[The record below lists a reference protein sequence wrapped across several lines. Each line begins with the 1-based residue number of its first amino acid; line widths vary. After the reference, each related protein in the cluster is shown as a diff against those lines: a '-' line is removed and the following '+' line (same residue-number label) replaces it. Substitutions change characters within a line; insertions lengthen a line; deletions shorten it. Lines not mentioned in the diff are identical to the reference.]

1 MSLRPT
7 ERAGKVRWTW
17 PIGTFFGVPT
27 RVHISMALLAAYAV
41 FEGMTGFANPWLGAA
56 LSLAGLVIVF
66 ASVLLHE
73 FGHVLM
79 ARRFGI
85 HTRSVTLSP
94 LGGIAQLERLPERP
108 QEELRVAL
116 AGPAVNV
123 ALAVA
128 AVGISLSLGAVGLA
142 PGPAGVLL
150 DLTLWANVTL
160 AVFNMVPAFPMDGG
174 RVLRAAIEFRRG
186 RLRATEVTASIG
198 AWVALALGVWSLATG
213 RFLTA
218 VIALFVWRMG
228 QVELAHVRAR
238 LGGGVH
244 GVPQDMW
251 GDPMAQLRDRFR
263 RGSSR
268 ARGRGARPRV
278 VDVPLIE
285 QRPGPGSE

>member
-7 ERAGKVRWTW
+7 EYGGKVRWTW

-27 RVHISMALLAAYAV
+27 RVHLSMALLAAYAA
-41 FEGMTGFANPWLGAA
+41 FEGMTAFSNPWLGAA

-66 ASVLLHE
+66 TSVLLHE

-85 HTRSVTLSP
+85 KTRSVTLSP

-123 ALAVA
+123 ALALA
-128 AVGISLSLGAVGLA
+128 AVAISLAFGGAGVA

-160 AVFNMVPAFPMDGG
+160 AVFNRGQGDAYSIVVNDDNWKK
-174 RVLRAAIEFRRG
+174 EKFRIV
-186 RLRATEVTASIG
+186 AG
-198 AWVALALGVWSLATG
+198 ANNFTLDYLNHGD
-213 RFLTA
+213 
-218 VIALFVWRMG
+218 
-228 QVELAHVRAR
+228 QY
-238 LGGGVH
+238 VH
-244 GVPQDMW
+244 
-251 GDPMAQLRDRFR
+251 
-263 RGSSR
+263 
-268 ARGRGARPRV
+268 
-278 VDVPLIE
+278 E
-285 QRPGPGSE
+285 